1 MRASDIDKIQKQIQE
16 QVRAGDAVGLE
27 NSLKSIFARIPYYLY
42 EKAEAPY
49 HAIFIVIMLFAGFKV
64 QAEVATNQ
72 GRIDAVWEQ
81 ENQTT
86 VIEIKHSTE
95 ETPDSLIKEAFEQIK
110 ERKYYEP
117 YLGKP
122 ISLLAIA
129 FTSDKKEDRLTEIK
143 CVFEEFKG

>member
-1 MRASDIDKIQKQIQE
+1 
-16 QVRAGDAVGLE
+16 
-27 NSLKSIFARIPYYLY
+27 
-42 EKAEAPY
+42 
-49 HAIFIVIMLFAGFKV
+49 
-64 QAEVATNQ
+64 
-72 GRIDAVWEQ
+72 
-81 ENQTT
+81 
-86 VIEIKHSTE
+86 VIEIKHSIDQ
-95 ETPDSLIKEAFEQIK
+95 TPDSLIKEAFEQIK

>member
-1 MRASDIDKIQKQIQE
+1 
-16 QVRAGDAVGLE
+16 
-27 NSLKSIFARIPYYLY
+27 
-42 EKAEAPY
+42 
-49 HAIFIVIMLFAGFKV
+49 MLFAGFKV

-95 ETPDSLIKEAFEQIK
+95 EKPEALIKEAFNQIK
-110 ERKYYEP
+110 EKKYYEP

-129 FTSDKKEDRLTEIK
+129 FTSDKKENRLTEIK